1 MGFFILLSPLP
12 NSSALVTYE
21 SLWENIWRKQLT
33 GGEIYFGS
41 QYQWISLHRGKGSRT
56 CGVGECVLEVSHITE
71 HLGVGPGTETKA
83 FQESFKDQLGK
94 MYFCQL
100 AATSRWFHSF
110 AKQRRC
116 TSEGTAFWQE
126 PVRYSSHFNHQAF
139 FKRRSFLNH

>member
-12 NSSALVTYE
+12 KASALVTFE
-21 SLWENIWRKQLT
+21 SLWENTWQKQLK

-71 HLGVGPGTETKA
+71 QLGVGPGTETKA

-94 MYFCQL
+94 MSL
-100 AATSRWFHSF
+100 A
-110 AKQRRC
+110 
-116 TSEGTAFWQE
+116 
-126 PVRYSSHFNHQAF
+126 SSA
-139 FKRRSFLNH
+139 S